1 MRYLQQAGSGYVFP
15 WTETLAK
22 RSDMKE
28 VDAPVADAVKSD
40 VPQQKQESVV
50 VTDKTPDGGES
61 TPQGDAST
69 ILAFN
74 EKDELEAFAREKGI
88 ELDKRRTLANMKSDA
103 LEALGL
109 A

>member
-15 WTETLAK
+15 WTDTLAK
-22 RSDMKE
+22 RPDMKE
-28 VDAPVADAVKSD
+28 VDALVADAVKAD
-40 VPQQKQESVV
+40 TPQPRQESVV
-50 VTDKTPDGGES
+50 VTGEAPDGNES
-61 TPQGDAST
+61 TPQSDAMT
-69 ILAFN
+69 ILSFN

-88 ELDKRRTLANMKSDA
+88 ELDKRRSLANMKSDA

>member
-22 RSDMKE
+22 RPDMKE
-28 VDAPVADAVKSD
+28 VDAPVADAVKTD
-40 VPQQKQESVV
+40 VPQPKQESTVASE
-50 VTDKTPDGGES
+50 TSDGGES
-61 TPQGDAST
+61 TPQGDAMT
-69 ILAFN
+69 ILSFN

-88 ELDKRRTLANMKSDA
+88 ELDKRRNLANMKSDA

>member
-28 VDAPVADAVKSD
+28 VSQPVANAVNAD
-40 VPQQKQESVV
+40 VPQPKQESPL
-50 VTDKTPDGGES
+50 TSETPDGGES
-61 TPQGDAST
+61 TPQDDAST

>member
-1 MRYLQQAGSGYVFP
+1 MRYIQQAGSGYVFP
-15 WTETLAK
+15 WTEALAK
-22 RSDMKE
+22 RPDMKE

-40 VPQQKQESVV
+40 VPQQKQESP
-50 VTDKTPDGGES
+50 VTSETPDGGES

-88 ELDKRRTLANMKSDA
+88 ELDKRRSLANMKSDA

>member
-22 RSDMKE
+22 RPDMKE
-28 VDAPVADAVKSD
+28 VDAPVADAVKTD
-40 VPQQKQESVV
+40 VPQPKQESAV
-50 VTDKTPDGGES
+50 VTDEAPDGGES
-61 TPQGDAST
+61 TPQGDAMT
-69 ILAFN
+69 ILSFN

-88 ELDKRRTLANMKSDA
+88 ELNRRRSLANMKSDA